1 MGLFDFP
8 GVYIYIRLAV
18 IFQVDIQKKK
28 FLLAYQKSAVVAL
41 NSVVV
46 KGQLISKAIYGL
58 VTSPKKRAD
67 EFVSFAF

>member
-46 KGQLISKAIYGL
+46 KGQLISKQ
-58 VTSPKKRAD
+58 TNC
-67 EFVSFAF
+67 